1 MKIVGFSIRRPVTV
15 TMLFVAIAVF
25 GGISYGRLALNLLP
39 EISYPTL
46 TIRTNYEGT
55 APAEVENLITETVEN
70 AVSVANNVI
79 RVSSISKPE
88 VSDVILEFS
97 WRTNMDFA
105 ALDVRE
111 KLDVLQLPLD
121 ADKPILLRYDPS
133 TDPIMRV
140 SVSGSSDL
148 SGIRYL
154 SEEFVKS
161 DLESIDGVAAV
172 RISGGFEE
180 EIHVELD
187 EQKLASL
194 GVSIQEVT
202 TRLGQENINLT
213 AGTLQEGESKYLVRT
228 LNEFQDVE
236 EINDVI
242 VAQKNGVPI
251 RLSDLGSAYSGYKER
266 KVITRINGEESVE
279 IAVFKA
285 ADANTVTAAA
295 QVRTRLEELEQEYS
309 GKRVPLNFQVVFD
322 QSRFIEHSID
332 EVLNTAM
339 IGGILAI
346 IVLFLFLRSVKS
358 TLIIALSIPLSIV
371 ATFFLMYGA
380 NISLNIMSLSGLALG
395 IGMLVDNSIVVLEAI
410 HRYQTQGHSPREAAD
425 LGASEVGHAVVAST
439 LTTVCVF
446 APIVFVEGIAGQLFA
461 DQALTVTFSLVAS
474 LLVAIML
481 IPMLASLGQDGV
493 ENARIE
499 TPKKV
504 REFFL
509 VRPYSWFLA
518 YALRQRL
525 VFLAVALVLF
535 AAALSLLAGLGS
547 ELIPEI
553 SQGEFFVD
561 LQLPPGTPV
570 EQTSLRIEEVEAV
583 IRQEPDVERY
593 YTIVG
598 SGNQTGASAVEER
611 EHIGQILVA
620 LGPGMLHEKETAVL
634 EGLREGLRDIPA
646 VDYKFSRPALFS
658 FKQPIEVIV
667 QGYNLQ
673 ALKTYADRIRE
684 RLAQIPGLRDL
695 KASTDGGNP
704 EVQIHFDRQKLAN
717 YGLNINQAAGLLRN
731 KIQGD
736 IATELNEPDR
746 KIDIRVRVLEEDR
759 RSLFDLE
766 NLLLDVPNRSPVH
779 LSTVAD
785 IVLEEGPT
793 EIRRIGP
800 QRVALISAN
809 LVDRD
814 LQSAVDEID
823 QALQEFDLPP
833 DMFAYVGGQS
843 EERAVAFE
851 SMQFAILLAVFLVYL
866 VMASQFESLVQP
878 FIIMFAIPFA
888 LIGVAL
894 ALYLTGLVLS
904 VVVLIGGVI
913 LAGIVV
919 NNSIV
924 LIDFTNQLRGQ
935 GKDKFQAI
943 QEACAV
949 RLRPIL
955 MTTSTTVL
963 GLIPMAV
970 SLGEGSELRV
980 PMAVTVIGGL
990 MTSTLLTLALVPVLY
1005 TLLTREKVTMEKQA

>member
-55 APAEVENLITETVEN
+55 APAEVENLITKTVEN

-133 TDPIMRV
+133 TDPIMRI

-242 VAQKNGVPI
+242 VAQKNGVAI

-509 VRPYSWFLA
+509 VRPYSRFLA

-634 EGLREGLRDIPA
+634 ERLREGLRDIPA

-1005 TLLTREKVTMEKQA
+1005 TLMTSEKKA